1 MMTRDFVVGDY
12 TRNSAFTPEERERVI
27 DTMLGLHAAKKYKPA
42 TFYCAVGIC
51 DRYLRLR

>member
-1 MMTRDFVVGDY
+1 MMTRDCVVGDY
-12 TRNSAFTPEERERVI
+12 TQNSAFTPEERERVI

-51 DRYLRLR
+51 DRYLRIR